1 MIAEKEPIS
10 NSEEMLTRMVE
21 QYQLRLLKMCRM
33 YLPDGASAEDAVQ
46 ETFMKA
52 YKALP
57 AFRGESS
64 EKTWLM
70 RIALNTCRD
79 MTRTAWFR
87 HIDKRVVPEDMTSLT
102 APEETD
108 ISDLSAGIAS
118 LPRKF
123 KDAVLLYY
131 YQNMTVEEVAQALK
145 TSPATVSRRL
155 NTARTRLRA
164 LLEGGRENEG

>member
-10 NSEEMLTRMVE
+10 NNEQTLIRMVE
-21 QYQLRLLKMCRM
+21 QYQLQLLKICRM
-33 YLPDGASAEDAVQ
+33 YLPDSTSAEDAVQ
-46 ETFMKA
+46 ETFVKA

-57 AFRGESS
+57 AFRGECS

-79 MTRTAWFR
+79 MTRTGWFK
-87 HIDKRVVPEDMTSLT
+87 HIDKRIVPEDLTDLT
-102 APEETD
+102 APEESE
-108 ISDLSAGIAS
+108 ISDLAVGIAS
-118 LPRKF
+118 LPRKL

-131 YQNMTVEEVAQALK
+131 YQNMTVEEVAQTLD

-155 NTARTRLRA
+155 NAARNKLRD
-164 LLEGGRENEG
+164 LLEGDHVYEG